1 MYHIKPDILYTPS
14 DADDVIVR
22 LRNSTN
28 DNENEN
34 ENNNR
39 NNDNNDNTNMMWKIP
54 RAPKTNTWKGHFIL
68 NKEDDMFGID
78 CIVVLRSVY
87 FITSL

>member
-28 DNENEN
+28 NQDNDNKNNNDN
-34 ENNNR
+34 ENNND
-39 NNDNNDNTNMMWKIP
+39 NDDTNDSNDDTNDIK
-54 RAPKTNTWKGHFIL
+54 
-68 NKEDDMFGID
+68 
-78 CIVVLRSVY
+78 
-87 FITSL
+87 

>member
-28 DNENEN
+28 NQDSDNK
-34 ENNNR
+34 
-39 NNDNNDNTNMMWKIP
+39 NNDGNDDTNDSNDNTNDSNDEYFYLMRPI
-54 RAPKTNTWKGHFIL
+54 RRREKG
-68 NKEDDMFGID
+68 
-78 CIVVLRSVY
+78 
-87 FITSL
+87 TSY